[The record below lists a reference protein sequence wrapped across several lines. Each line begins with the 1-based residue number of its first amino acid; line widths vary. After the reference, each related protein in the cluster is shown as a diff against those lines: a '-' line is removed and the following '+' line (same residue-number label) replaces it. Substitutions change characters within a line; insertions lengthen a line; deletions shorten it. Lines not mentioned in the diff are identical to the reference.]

1 MPVIMARK
9 GRQVEYVLNPHA
21 GQLRLYILVITPSHG
36 VESQR
41 EPTR

>member
-9 GRQVEYVLNPHA
+9 GRQVEYALNPHA
-21 GQLRLYILVITPSHG
+21 GQLRLYIVVITPNHD
-36 VESQR
+36 VKSQR